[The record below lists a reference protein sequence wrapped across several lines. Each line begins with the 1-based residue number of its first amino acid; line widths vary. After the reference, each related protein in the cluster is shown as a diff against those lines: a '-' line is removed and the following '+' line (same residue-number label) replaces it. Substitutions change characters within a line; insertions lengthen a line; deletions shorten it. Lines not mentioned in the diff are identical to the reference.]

1 MLPQLPD
8 FSLSLEQQF
17 DLRKYQ
23 QLVKDLP
30 RPELENL
37 LIQAIRLKMSQENL
51 SKGVIKECLMKETPR
66 FSGTWYGFKK
76 VER

>member
-1 MLPQLPD
+1 MLPKLPD

-23 QLVKDLP
+23 QLAKNLP

-51 SKGVIKECLMKETPR
+51 SKGVIKQCLLRETP
-66 FSGTWYGFKK
+66 GI
-76 VER
+76 